1 MERCAELSCHCLV
14 DAMHWRSSEGYADFT
29 CKDHSAD
36 DEVRDTEDDDDDDDK
51 HSMTVIRVRTSQIDG
66 TTMKMSVMM
75 IMKNVMII
83 LMLEMAHNG
92 EKESL
97 TARLC

>member
-1 MERCAELSCHCLV
+1 
-14 DAMHWRSSEGYADFT
+14 MHWRSSEGYADFT

-36 DEVRDTEDDDDDDDK
+36 DEVRDTEDDDDDDADDK
-51 HSMTVIRVRTSQIDG
+51 HSMTVISVRTSQIDG

-75 IMKNVMII
+75 MIMRNVVII

-92 EKESL
+92 EKASL